1 MSLFNIPSLYILNLF
16 THIQVSIHIY
26 AYICTKKNNDNI
38 CFFLTIKEQR
48 MTTTFLMSGAL
59 REHLPRHGD
68 AGVVIAGVLQSA
80 PTLHPLLPDN
90 REY

>member
-1 MSLFNIPSLYILNLF
+1 MYKKLVLILTSVLINPSPF
-16 THIQVSIHIY
+16 FEDQW
-26 AYICTKKNNDNI
+26 KKT
-38 CFFLTIKEQR
+38 TI
-48 MTTTFLMSGAL
+48 LMSGAL

-90 REY
+90 AMVMTRLPINRVKTHLH

>member
-1 MSLFNIPSLYILNLF
+1 MYKKLVLILTSVLINPSPFIEE
-16 THIQVSIHIY
+16 QW
-26 AYICTKKNNDNI
+26 
-38 CFFLTIKEQR
+38 KE
-48 MTTTFLMSGAL
+48 TTFLMSGAL

-90 REY
+90 AMVMTRLPINRVKTHLH

>member
-1 MSLFNIPSLYILNLF
+1 MYKKLIIILTSVFVNPSSFIE
-16 THIQVSIHIY
+16 
-26 AYICTKKNNDNI
+26 
-38 CFFLTIKEQR
+38 EQWLK
-48 MTTTFLMSGAL
+48 TTFLMSGAL

-90 REY
+90 AMVMTRLQVN